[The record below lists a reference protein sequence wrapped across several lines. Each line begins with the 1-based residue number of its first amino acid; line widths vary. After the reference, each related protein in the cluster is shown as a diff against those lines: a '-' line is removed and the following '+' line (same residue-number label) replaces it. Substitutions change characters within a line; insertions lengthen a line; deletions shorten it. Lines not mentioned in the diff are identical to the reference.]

1 MKNINPIVMIRHGDY
16 LTLYKNLSEVYVKE
30 GDKVTTKQVI
40 GKVFTNPSNGETIL
54 SFSISKGTATENPA
68 SWIFK
73 M

>member
-1 MKNINPIVMIRHGDY
+1 MLFETKGIKKWNI
-16 LTLYKNLSEVYVKE
+16 KE
-30 GDKVTTKQVI
+30 GDKVTTKQAI

-68 SWIFK
+68 SWVFK